1 MISSKGFT
9 YIYIYIYIIFFSKK
23 NLLGTWYLKYQVP
36 LVQNN
41 FKELDFV
48 KIEFHL
54 VFLMGNATLAAF
66 TVAKFTR
73 KSTI

>member
-1 MISSKGFT
+1 M
-9 YIYIYIYIIFFSKK
+9 YIYIFSKK

-36 LVQNN
+36 LVQND
-41 FKELDFV
+41 FKELDFA

-54 VFLMGNATLAAF
+54 AFLMGNATSAAF
-66 TVAKFTR
+66 IVAKITR

>member
-9 YIYIYIYIIFFSKK
+9 YIYIYIYNFFFLK

-66 TVAKFTR
+66 TVAKFTQ